1 MTYTCV
7 DYRLEQR
14 LLALKRQLQEGDLAP
29 AKRREIEQEA
39 AELEQRLKMD

>member
-14 LLALKRQLQEGDLAP
+14 LLALKRQLQEKDLDP
-29 AKRREIEQEA
+29 DMRRQMEQEA